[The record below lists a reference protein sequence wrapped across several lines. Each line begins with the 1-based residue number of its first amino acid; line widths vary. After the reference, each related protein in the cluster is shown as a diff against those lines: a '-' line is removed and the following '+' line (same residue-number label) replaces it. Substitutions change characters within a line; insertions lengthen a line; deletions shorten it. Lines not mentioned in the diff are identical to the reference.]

1 MIVAVTSKDGEVYQH
16 FGHSEEFVLFE
27 IDNGKVIE
35 RKAVPTDGQ
44 GHGALADFLKTH
56 SVSAVICG
64 GIGAGA
70 KNALR
75 DKKIELIAGVT
86 GKIDEVMVKYL
97 SGEKIGSPDIE
108 CTHHHDHQEGHKCG
122 GSCHK

>member
-44 GHGALADFLKTH
+44 GHGALADFLKAH

-64 GIGAGA
+64 GI
-70 KNALR
+70 
-75 DKKIELIAGVT
+75 D
-86 GKIDEVMVKYL
+86 
-97 SGEKIGSPDIE
+97 
-108 CTHHHDHQEGHKCG
+108 
-122 GSCHK
+122 